1 MLALD
6 VLLSNLPSLNYVKV
20 LFLAV
25 SLKQNVS
32 NSLWLSRPPGN
43 GWAFVDHLVSP
54 GGGEL
59 SENHFLGGGGG
70 VYNVNSSRSSQH
82 HSIFNISL
90 I

>member
-6 VLLSNLPSLNYVKV
+6 VLLSNLPSLNYGKV

-32 NSLWLSRPPGN
+32 NSLWLSHPPGN

-70 VYNVNSSRSSQH
+70 CIMSILLEAVNIILF
-82 HSIFNISL
+82 SIFH
-90 I
+90 

>member
-1 MLALD
+1 M
-6 VLLSNLPSLNYVKV
+6 

-32 NSLWLSRPPGN
+32 NSLWLSRPSGN

-59 SENHFLGGGGG
+59 SENHFRGGGGG
-70 VYNVNSSRSSQH
+70 GCIMSILLEAVKIILF
-82 HSIFNISL
+82 SIFH
-90 I
+90 